1 MLRPVRPL
9 ERIFLS
15 FYQLFHQS
23 VEKFGHC
30 GPGLAPAHLRDLGLA
45 PGTAQGD
52 GGAHGAVH
60 RPGVH
65 AEEPGHL
72 GVEPLGG
79 HVQVGVVGLNEAH
92 TVHQTVVPLIVSH
105 QA

>member
-1 MLRPVRPL
+1 MFGRRTLG
-9 ERIFLS
+9 
-15 FYQLFHQS
+15 LFCKLVHQS
-23 VEKFGHC
+23 VEKFRHR
-30 GPGLAPAHLRDLGLA
+30 GPGLASAHLGDLGLA

-60 RPGVH
+60 RSGVH
-65 AEEPGHL
+65 TEEPGHL

-79 HVQVGVVGLNEAH
+79 HVQVGVVGLNEMHAIQ
-92 TVHQTVVPLIVSH
+92 QTVVTLIVSH